1 MAVVASV
8 DIEVADTAV
17 VVVVGIEV
25 VVAAQHTVALTLS
38 HPCTTLDKTHTILYL
53 CSTIR
58 TKHLIPPFTEV
69 VVNTFNILYTLQI
82 ILIFDHNSYKMP
94 FLLLFLLGN
103 LDRSLIFLLQQ
114 LMSHIDDKIFDLS

>member
-25 VVAAQHTVALTLS
+25 VVAAQHTVALDLEPS
-38 HPCTTLDKTHTILYL
+38 LHHNLDKTHTILYL

-82 ILIFDHNSYKMP
+82 ILIFDHNFVQNAIPSVISTWQ
-94 FLLLFLLGN
+94 FGQVV
-103 LDRSLIFLLQQ
+103 DFLLQQ
-114 LMSHIDDKIFDLS
+114 LMSTLMTKFLI